1 MELLEE
7 ITKPETIEIIAI
19 DDTQNDWDD
28 NFGDHS
34 ICSF

>member
-1 MELLEE
+1 MNSLEE
-7 ITKPETIEIIAI
+7 IIKEEIIEITVEKITR
-19 DDTQNDWDD
+19 DEWDD